1 MAKYRIQRAKG
12 VEGSTIY
19 TYTAPGHN
27 ECVPTRLFD
36 VDGGGANDIEGGK
49 MIMGITY
56 FVPGGGCDYGANPL
70 ESIYYILTGE
80 MTLKTEDGE
89 TVPLRWRRCEVRHQH
104 RHRGYSDAGLPAAS
118 PEVRQRFHCIDSSA
132 GFRL

>member
-1 MAKYRIQRAKG
+1 MAQYMIQRAKG
-12 VEGSTIY
+12 RPGSTIY

-36 VDGGGANDIEGGK
+36 PAGDAANALEGSK

-56 FVPGGGCDYGANPL
+56 FIPGGGCDYGANPL
-70 ESIYYILTGE
+70 ESIYYILDGE

-89 TVPLRWRRCEVRHQH
+89 TVLE
-104 RHRGYSDAGLPAAS
+104 AGDC
-118 PEVRQRFHCIDSSA
+118 FHCVGGCPKSVTNT
-132 GFRL
+132 GTTVCRMLVCLLPPQK